1 MGGILHIAECCVC
14 CHIPSFIFS
23 LPFSFF
29 SICQHLYHSFCSL
42 QGNIS
47 ASMLSAGK
55 PTATSWVVA
64 AGVNAAVLG
73 YVSYKLYRTA
83 VVQHEKHKQL
93 KRSAQRLWRLATQVG
108 VLHAGPS
115 SLSHQSG
122 ILCCRTDS
130 VLLAERQPLSC
141 NHWVACSLQPGWC
154 DSSAADCRASAV
166 AAVADCAVNAA
177 ASAVVTR

>member
-1 MGGILHIAECCVC
+1 MTQSLEIVVGRILHIVECCVC
-14 CHIPSFIFS
+14 CRIPSFICS
-23 LPFSFF
+23 LHFFVF

-42 QGNIS
+42 QGNTFV
-47 ASMLSAGK
+47 SMLSAGK

-108 VLHAGPS
+108 VL
-115 SLSHQSG
+115 LS
-122 ILCCRTDS
+122 CA
-130 VLLAERQPLSC
+130 LLATSLA
-141 NHWVACSLQPGWC
+141 ACFLQE
-154 DSSAADCRASAV
+154 
-166 AAVADCAVNAA
+166 
-177 ASAVVTR
+177 